1 MRILKQGA
9 KNLKLVGEC
18 AVCGC
23 EFVLDDEDKY
33 EERRDGSNF
42 YKCPN
47 CGRNTMLAYEPVK
60 ELTIEEFL
68 KEYTKFDSVSY
79 DPFRDEFECVR
90 FITHEYRTICGD
102 KAHELYDEY
111 LKTHKIPDMESK
123 DE

>member
-23 EFVLDDEDKY
+23 KFVLDDEDKY
-33 EERRDGSNF
+33 EERKDGSNF

-47 CGRNTMLAYEPVK
+47 CGRNTRLAYEPVK

-68 KEYTKFDSVSY
+68 KEYTKFDSVGY
-79 DPFRDEFECVR
+79 NPFGDKFEFVR
-90 FITHEYRTICGD
+90 YTTHECTTIYAD
-102 KAHELYDEY
+102 KAQKLYDEY